1 MAACTM
7 ISKLTLKDP
16 TLLREACLGAG
27 EWVGAHSGGTIAVDN
42 PSTGAV
48 IGHVPNMGTA
58 ETRRAIEY
66 ANTAL
71 PAWRAMTG
79 KERAAILR
87 RWFDLMMANQDDLG
101 AIMTA
106 EQGKPLA
113 EAKGEIA
120 YAASFIEWFGEE
132 AKRIYGDT
140 IPGFSADRR
149 IVVLKQPIGVCAAI
163 TPWNFPS
170 AMITRKAGPALA
182 AGCTMV
188 LKPASQTPYSA
199 LALCELAERAGVPKG
214 VFSCVTGAAKEI
226 GAEITANPIDRKVSF
241 TGSTEIGQVLMAH
254 CAGPVK

>member
-1 MAACTM
+1 M
-7 ISKLTLKDP
+7 ISKLTLKDL
-16 TLLREACLGAG
+16 TLLRDACPVAG
-27 EWVGAHSGGTIAVDN
+27 EWVAADNGGTIAVDN

-48 IGHVPNMGTA
+48 IGRVPNMGTA
-58 ETRRAIEY
+58 ETRRAIEF
-66 ANTAL
+66 AGAAL
-71 PAWRAMTG
+71 PAWRARTG

-87 RWFDLMMANQDDLG
+87 RWFDLTMANQDDLG

-132 AKRIYGDT
+132 AKRDYGDT
-140 IPGFSADRR
+140 IPAFTADRR

-163 TPWNFPS
+163 TPWNFPA

-188 LKPASQTPYSA
+188 VKPASQTLLSA
-199 LALCELAERAGVPKG
+199 LALAVLAERARVPKG
-214 VFSCVTGAAKEI
+214 VLSVVTELASARCPDYQRLLP
-226 GAEITANPIDRKVSF
+226 NQR
-241 TGSTEIGQVLMAH
+241 
-254 CAGPVK
+254 